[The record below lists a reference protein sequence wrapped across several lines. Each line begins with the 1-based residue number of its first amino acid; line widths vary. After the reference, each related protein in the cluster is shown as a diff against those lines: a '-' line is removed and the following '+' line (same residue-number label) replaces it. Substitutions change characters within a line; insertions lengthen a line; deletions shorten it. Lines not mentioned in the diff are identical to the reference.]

1 MRRLTTPWLLL
12 LASCG
17 AHISNDPAALGAD
30 AGVPLDAAAPGVDAP
45 ATPPDAAPLGPWS
58 TPATVTVAATT
69 AVEDD
74 VTLSSNALEM
84 VYAITDANS
93 GKKDLYYTSRT
104 AIGAPWSTP
113 PSKLPFDTA
122 ASEETPRF
130 SVDDKTLYFASDR
143 TTAGNLDIW
152 AVSHTAGGTTP
163 WGKAALLTPFNTD
176 LTEKWLSPCS
186 DGHYVIVQA
195 ASGGDSHLFEGKLGG
210 AAPVAI
216 DALNATTGS
225 DTGAFLTPDCLT
237 LYFASFRAT
246 PEKIFVAQRATVNAP
261 WGMPAPVDTFKI
273 PGGNG
278 NQEDPWLSPDGR
290 TFVFASDAA
299 GTKDVYISTR

>member
-1 MRRLTTPWLLL
+1 MRRLNTSWLLL

-17 AHISNDPAALGAD
+17 AHISSDPAALGSD
-30 AGVPLDAAAPGVDAP
+30 AATLDAADPPVVPDAP
-45 ATPPDAAPLGPWS
+45 PADAAPLGPWL
-58 TPATVTVAATT
+58 TPAVVTVAATT

-84 VYAITDANS
+84 VYAITDATS

-104 AIGAPWSTP
+104 AIGQPWSTP

-122 ASEETPRF
+122 SSEETPRF

-143 TTAGNLDIW
+143 TTAGNLDIYS
-152 AVSHTAGGTTP
+152 VPHTPGANT
-163 WGKAALLTPFNTD
+163 WGAAKVMTPFNSTT
-176 LTEKWLSPCS
+176 LTEKWLSLCS
-186 DGHYVIVQA
+186 DGHYVIVQ
-195 ASGGDSHLFEGKLGG
+195 GPPTGDSHLFEGTLDG

-216 DALNATTGS
+216 DTVNATTGA

-237 LYFASFRAT
+237 LYFASLRAT
-246 PEKIFVAQRATVNAP
+246 PEKIYVSHRATVTAAWGAP
-261 WGMPAPVDTFKI
+261 ATVDDFKI
-273 PGGNG
+273 TGGNG
-278 NQEDPWLSPDGR
+278 NEEDPWLSPDNR
-290 TFVFASDAA
+290 TFAFASDAS